1 MREIICKRPNGFEVH
16 KRKIDITALLINYT
30 TDVQCTS
37 SSHNMALKHP
47 CFSSF
52 IFQTYHYKV
61 NIL

>member
-1 MREIICKRPNGFEVH
+1 MRKIICKRPNGFEVH

-52 IFQTYHYKV
+52 IF
-61 NIL
+61 